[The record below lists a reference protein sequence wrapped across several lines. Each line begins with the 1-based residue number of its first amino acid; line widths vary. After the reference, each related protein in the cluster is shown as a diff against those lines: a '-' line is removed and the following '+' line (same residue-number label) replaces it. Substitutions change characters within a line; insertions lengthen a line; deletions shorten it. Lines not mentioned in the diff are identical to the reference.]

1 MWLFKKKEYS
11 SDEELLKHYKQSGNK
26 DLFADLF
33 KKHVSVVYGTCL
45 FYLQDKDAKSQKIL
59 VYFNQQ
65 NDKPEGFIVL
75 QPVGN
80 ALHIWATWS
89 RIFDYDIFTKGL
101 EEVKAIARQGGK
113 TRVTFSSQRKGW
125 ERRAKLMG
133 FKPQTWEFIL

>member
-1 MWLFKKKEYS
+1 MIFHYIPKDQLRTHWEFIKEGLEIVRTKGHMEWIVE
-11 SDEELLKHYKQSGNK
+11 D
-26 DLFADLF
+26 
-33 KKHVSVVYGTCL
+33 VYCDCYENRSMIFMG
-45 FYLQDKDAKSQKIL
+45 I
-59 VYFNQQ
+59 V

-75 QPVGN
+75 QPIGN
-80 ALHIWATWS
+80 TLHIWATWS

-125 ERRAKLMG
+125 ERRARLMG